1 MEALDTLGINLPGLI
16 AQLVNFTLLLIVL
29 YLIAYKPVLRM
40 LDQRSER
47 IRQSMEQAEEIRRQT
62 ARAQVE
68 FEARIGQAHQEAQNI
83 VNQALQTGERLRDEA
98 RIAARQDAEDI
109 VARAR
114 AEIQGERRQAVAEL
128 RREFAELS
136 ILAAEKVIG
145 QALDR
150 AAHRRLI
157 DEVLA
162 DSDRFRLA

>member
-1 MEALDTLGINLPGLI
+1 MEALETLGINLPGLI
-16 AQLVNFTLLLIVL
+16 AQLVNFTLLLVLL

-47 IRQSMEQAEEIRRQT
+47 IRQSMEQAEEIRQQA
-62 ARAQVE
+62 ARTQVE
-68 FEARIGQAHQEAQNI
+68 FEARIEQARQESQNI
-83 VNQALQTGERLRDEA
+83 VNQAIQTGERLREEA
-98 RIAARQDAEDI
+98 RATARQDAEDI
-109 VARAR
+109 VVRAR
-114 AEIQGERRQAVAEL
+114 AEIQGERSLAVAEL

-162 DSDRFRLA
+162 ESDRFRLA

>member
-114 AEIQGERRQAVAEL
+114 AEIQGERSLAVAEL